1 MRCGTVPTC
10 AWLSQ
15 HATKLPFVCWA
26 QYIFAVLALSLH
38 TPDLR
43 DPLASVTV
51 GEVADPEPPAGWTT
65 VSLRAAT
72 LNHHDLWSMRGL
84 GVDPSWLPCVLGSDG
99 AGVDGDGNEVI
110 IHPLIADT
118 VAGGGDETLDP
129 RRRMISDGIDGTL
142 AQSIAIPTRNLVAK
156 PATMSWETAA
166 CLPTA
171 WMTAYRMLFTTAAL
185 PPGSTVLVQGAGGG
199 LSTALIMLGSAAGM
213 RVWVTGRD
221 PAKRER
227 AVSELG
233 ADRAFEPGER
243 LPERVDAAMESV
255 GRATWT
261 HSLRS
266 LRPGGKLVV
275 AGATSGMDI
284 DPDLGRVFLN
294 QIQILG
300 AALGTVSELRRLI
313 AFVDTHGIAP
323 PVDSRHELGGALDG
337 ARRMLDGEVFGKVI
351 VTP

>member
-1 MRCGTVPTC
+1 M
-10 AWLSQ
+10 
-15 HATKLPFVCWA
+15 
-26 QYIFAVLALSLH
+26 LALSLR
-38 TPDLR
+38 TPDPR
-43 DPLASVTV
+43 DPLRAATID
-51 GEVADPEPPAGWTT
+51 EVPEPEPRAGWTT
-65 VSLRAAT
+65 VSIRSAA

-99 AGVDGDGNEVI
+99 AGVDADGNEVI
-110 IHPLIADT
+110 IHPLIADA

-142 AQSIAIPTRNLVAK
+142 ARTIAVPRGNLVPK
-156 PATMSWETAA
+156 PAAMSWETAA

-171 WMTAYRMLFTTAAL
+171 WLTAYRMLFSTAAL
-185 PPGSTVLVQGAGGG
+185 PAGSTVLVQGAGGG

-233 ADRAFEPGER
+233 ADQAFETGER

-255 GRATWT
+255 GRSTWT

-300 AALGTVSELRRLI
+300 AALGTVAELRRLI
-313 AFVDTHGIAP
+313 TFVDSHGIAP
-323 PVDSRHELGGALDG
+323 PIDSRHELSGALDG
-337 ARRMLDGEVFGKVI
+337 ARRMLDGDVFGKVI

>member
-1 MRCGTVPTC
+1 
-10 AWLSQ
+10 
-15 HATKLPFVCWA
+15 
-26 QYIFAVLALSLH
+26 VLAVSL
-38 TPDLR
+38 TDPDP
-43 DPLASVTV
+43 DEPLTAVTV
-51 GEVADPEPPAGWTT
+51 GEVADPEPETADWTT
-65 VSLRAAT
+65 VSVRAAA

-99 AGVDGDGNEVI
+99 AGVDADGREVI
-110 IHPLIADT
+110 IHPLIADA

-142 AQSIAIPTRNLVAK
+142 AQTIAIPRRNLVAK
-156 PATMSWETAA
+156 PASMSWETAA

-171 WMTAYRMLFTTAAL
+171 WLTAYRMLFTTAAL
-185 PPGSTVLVQGAGGG
+185 PAGSTVLVQGAGGG

-213 RVWVTGRD
+213 RMWVTGRD
-221 PAKRER
+221 AAKRDR

-233 ADRAFEPGER
+233 ADRAFAPDQR
-243 LPERVDAAMESV
+243 LPERTDAAMESV
-255 GRATWT
+255 GQATWT

-284 DPDLGRVFLN
+284 KPDLGRVFLN
-294 QIQILG
+294 QIQVLG
-300 AALGTVSELRRLI
+300 CALGTVAELRRLI
-313 AFVDTHGIAP
+313 TLVDSRGIIP
-323 PVDSRHELGGALDG
+323 PIDSRHELAGALDG